1 MNEENKTFAETT
13 VQPTES
19 ESIRERISNY
29 KAQVSPQSVQVA
41 QLLLEQQLKAGLVK
55 STDLDALIMMRDD
68 LNKANIDY
76 RTMLEN
82 GQKRLQQ
89 LAEEEQIAQ
98 VAKEEEKRQV
108 QETKLVDERS
118 LRKTLQDKLAIAEA
132 KLEALGGV
140 QGNVAET
147 PNVDVANPEIKYGVE
162 EEEKK
167 PTRAFEIA
175 RALNPEPT
183 VSDDEMQKAHEEL
196 DAFNSKVEATK
207 KSFQEWDEE
216 NAQSETNF
224 QPSGTTTESFLDE
237 VDRVNEVADADEIL
251 EEETSSAPVISK
263 AQVSEEQADIEAD
276 EVDVV
281 EDEEEYEEVVIPSEN
296 ELKSMTK
303 SQINDVAEQV
313 GFKIKMADT
322 KAVMISSFVKQTEEY
337 ITNLQES
344 GEFISATTDDEDGDT
359 DNQKDGGYF

>member
-19 ESIRERISNY
+19 ENIRERISNY

-76 RTMLEN
+76 RSMLEN

-98 VAKEEEKRQV
+98 VAKEEERKQI

-162 EEEKK
+162 EEVEEKK

-175 RALNPEPT
+175 RALNPEPKT
-183 VSDDEMQKAHEEL
+183 PVIDDEAMQRAHEEL
-196 DAFNSKVEATK
+196 DAFNTKVEATK
-207 KSFQEWDEE
+207 KSFKEWDESQQELELEVPEDAKGTDEFLKEVEKVEQE
-216 NAQSETNF
+216 N
-224 QPSGTTTESFLDE
+224 
-237 VDRVNEVADADEIL
+237 
-251 EEETSSAPVISK
+251 SAPVISK
-263 AQVSEEQADIEAD
+263 AQVNEEQAEDIVAD

-281 EDEEEYEEVVIPSEN
+281 EDEEEYEEVIIPSEN

-313 GFKIKMADT
+313 GFNIKMADT

-337 ITNLQES
+337 IANLQES

>member
-19 ESIRERISNY
+19 ENIRERISNY

-89 LAEEEQIAQ
+89 LAEDEQIAQ
-98 VAKEEEKRQV
+98 VAKEEERRQV

-118 LRKTLQDKLAIAEA
+118 LRKTLQDKLAFAEA

-140 QGNVAET
+140 LGNVAET
-147 PNVDVANPEIKYGVE
+147 PQIEEPVE
-162 EEEKK
+162 EVVEKK

-175 RALNPEPT
+175 RALNPETKTP
-183 VSDDEMQKAHEEL
+183 VIEDEAMQKAHEEL
-196 DAFNSKVEATK
+196 DAFTTKVEATK
-207 KSFQEWDEE
+207 QSFKEWDESQKEIELEVPEDAKGTDEFLQEVKKVEQE
-216 NAQSETNF
+216 N
-224 QPSGTTTESFLDE
+224 
-237 VDRVNEVADADEIL
+237 
-251 EEETSSAPVISK
+251 SAPVISK
-263 AQVSEEQADIEAD
+263 AQVNEEQAEDIVAD

-281 EDEEEYEEVVIPSEN
+281 EDEEEEYEEVIIPSEN

-303 SQINDVAEQV
+303 SQINDIAEQV
-313 GFKIKMADT
+313 GFNVKMADT